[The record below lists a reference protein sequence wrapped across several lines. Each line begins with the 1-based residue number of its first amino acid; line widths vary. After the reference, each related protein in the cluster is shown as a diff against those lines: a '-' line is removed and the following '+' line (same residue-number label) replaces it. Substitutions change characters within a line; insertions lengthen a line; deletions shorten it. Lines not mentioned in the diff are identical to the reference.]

1 VLHGRIVEALEA
13 LSAERLAE
21 QVERL
26 AHHAV
31 PGQVWDK
38 VLRYAHQA
46 GTRAV
51 ERSAY
56 AEAGIYFDQALG
68 ALAHLPESRE
78 MLEQAIALHWARYT
92 THVALGE
99 PERLLACSEQILSL
113 AEILGEPH
121 QLAQGVTHMANTLW
135 QAGDNARALEF
146 AQRGLGLAEAV
157 GDTALLVNARL
168 NLGQICRT
176 VGDYRRG
183 ATVLAQTAELLQ
195 GALAASASAG
205 RSILRSSPASI
216 W

>member
-92 THVALGE
+92 TPVAARV
-99 PERLLACSEQILSL
+99 PRA
-113 AEILGEPH
+113 AT
-121 QLAQGVTHMANTLW
+121 GV
-135 QAGDNARALEF
+135 QRADIIPRR
-146 AQRGLGLAEAV
+146 APGGAAPASAV
-157 GDTALLVNARL
+157 GHPYGEYLV
-168 NLGQICRT
+168 
-176 VGDYRRG
+176 
-183 ATVLAQTAELLQ
+183 
-195 GALAASASAG
+195 AG
-205 RSILRSSPASI
+205 G
-216 W
+216 